1 MVAACGNRY
10 RCAVLVAEE
19 EGRKHVTS
27 FMRTISL
34 LDEALMNVNT
44 GASRIAGDW
53 PLPFLFPFSP
63 SLIMHMAAVNPPR
76 GLDPIPS
83 FSSPFLGAEG
93 TWIPS
98 RLRLPRANVG
108 MDAHHHGQERRQ
120 RRVVRQGPLLLPSVF
135 AHFGW
140 QIGISDK
147 VILPPSPGQN

>member
-44 GASRIAGDW
+44 GASRIAGGDW

-63 SLIMHMAAVNPPR
+63 SLIMHMAAVKPPR
-76 GLDPIPS
+76 GLKPIPS
-83 FSSPFLGAEG
+83 FSSPFLGVQRERG
-93 TWIPS
+93 FRRRRS
-98 RLRLPRANVG
+98 NVG
-108 MDAHHHGQERRQ
+108 MDAHHGRR
-120 RRVVRQGPLLLPSVF
+120 
-135 AHFGW
+135 
-140 QIGISDK
+140 
-147 VILPPSPGQN
+147 